1 MDSERSPRI
10 RDSRV
15 SGNRLCRNEERGCL
29 RLSGAGKVSVIADQH
44 DSRMQY
50 ILYEATPPSLL
61 LRVPHVAFDKNPGW
75 HRDTSSH

>member
-1 MDSERSPRI
+1 
-10 RDSRV
+10 V
-15 SGNRLCRNEERGCL
+15 SQAVGVGM
-29 RLSGAGKVSVIADQH
+29 VSVIADQH

-75 HRDTSSH
+75 HRDTSH

>member
-1 MDSERSPRI
+1 MDLERSPRI
-10 RDSRV
+10 RDSRA

-29 RLSGAGKVSVIADQH
+29 RLSGVGMVSVIADQH

-61 LRVPHVAFDKNPGW
+61 LRVPHVAFDKIRGGIVILL
-75 HRDTSSH
+75 